1 MENYIVSARKYRPST
16 FESVVGQRALTTTL
30 KNAIATG
37 KLAHA
42 YLFCGPRGVGKTT
55 CARIFA
61 KTINC
66 MSPTADGEA
75 CNQCESCTAFNEQR
89 SYNIH
94 ELDAASNNSVDD
106 IRQLVEQVRIP
117 PQIGKYKVYIID
129 EVHMLSASAFN
140 AFLKT
145 LEEPPRHAIFI
156 LATTEKHKIL
166 PTILSRCQIYDFS
179 RIGVEDTVAHLVYVA
194 SKEGITAE
202 PEALNVIALKA
213 DGGMRDALSIFDQVV
228 SFTGGHITY
237 KSVIENLNVL
247 DYEYY
252 FKLTGFFLENK
263 ISDALLL
270 LNDVLNKGFDGSH
283 FITGLSSHLRDLLVS
298 KDPAT
303 LPLLE
308 VGASIRERY
317 QAQAQQCPLPF
328 LYRAMKL
335 CNDCDLNYRASKNK
349 RLLVELTLIQVAQLT
364 AEEDDGANG
373 RSPKQAI
380 KPIFTQPAAAQQPQ
394 ATAAMPQQTVQPAVQ
409 TNSTPQPAA
418 TQHSNATTPHA
429 TPTAVLM
436 AQGREEKKIP
446 VMKMSGLGVS
456 IKRPHIEE
464 EQRNPSSNPTA
475 AHQAAQPEEDYIFN
489 ERDLNYYWQEY
500 AGRMPKEQVA
510 IAKRMQNMRITL
522 INDTTF
528 EAVVDNEIVAKEF
541 TGMIPTLQNYLR
553 TRLKNR
559 KVTMTVRISAP
570 TEKVRAYGRVEKFQM
585 MAQKNSALL
594 QLKEEFGL
602 ELY

>member
-75 CNQCESCTAFNEQR
+75 CNQCESCTSFNEQR

-179 RIGVEDTVAHLVYVA
+179 RIGVEDTVAHLAYVA